1 METKSL
7 IKLLEFQKKINA
19 IKKDGKNPHFKSSYA
34 TLPQILS
41 EVKPIL
47 SELGLVLL
55 QPIKGSQVH
64 TTILDSE
71 SGEIYDSSMEM
82 PSGLSPQQAGSAIT
96 YYRRY
101 LLAGMLSLEIEDDD
115 GNMASAG
122 GKTKE
127 EPVAANE
134 KPWLNKYTDKS
145 GTTLTETFNKVVEG
159 IKSGFTIEQ
168 VESRYKLSKDI
179 KAELEQLKHTL
190 AA

>member
-122 GKTKE
+122 VKTKE